1 MICRDCSQQ
10 LSHPDLQMPRIK
22 KDETHVK
29 AFMELMEKSWVDPL
43 SPGQAELI
51 GLSTGVVVAPDVAV
65 TFSRLT
71 ALERKHTTTSR
82 KIAWGTNH

>member
-1 MICRDCSQQ
+1 
-10 LSHPDLQMPRIK
+10 MPRIK